1 MSDKRLTPEELSKY
15 DGSGESGEIYVAIR
29 GVIYDVT
36 SKKDMY
42 GPGGNYRVF
51 AGKDA
56 SKALAKSSLKLEDC
70 VPDVSELNEEE
81 NALFLQMDVAQA
93 LTISPLRDVEPM
105 ETGVPTAPATAV
117 SAPEAV
123 LGPLSEVDTRTLTDL
138 VPDVVMSSPQA
149 MHGAHSSQNSED
161 RAHGETPS
169 TADSTGH
176 TTVASASV
184 TAGTDMQQLAS
195 SSHVTAIGSA
205 QKHVNTTD
213 SKDKQV
219 ECGRKE
225 RVIAYVLQ
233 QGKVIKMSRR
243 LRTRLEYAVLKIR
256 RGWSKYTLQEVES
269 LLEAPTTLPL
279 LTSERHPNH
288 KRARS
293 MLTPTTSLR
302 QSERKR
308 TRKAYPDYEQHS
320 ELVSRNGGRKHR
332 ANSPS
337 IIPSSAPGIAGGYLR
352 RTRPSFSLFKDS
364 ELFLPAKSLMDIA
377 TSSPAMSPATSPRPQ
392 HSSVSGSGS
401 KYGYRFTAEP
411 LYRNNTPAH
420 NNSNHWHGS
429 LSAAPVGT
437 THPTMRDIIEL
448 QSKGDLPNNEDGGV
462 EDERDE
468 ETIEAPP
475 DAQAARTIL
484 MLASSPTRPPPR
496 TLNIQST
503 ASTPPSPVL
512 QPIEAAPLFSSPAPR
527 PATTTGTVV
536 ASSAVGGGGGS
547 GTRLLPASYSP
558 MTKSQTTAA
567 STPSPDRSPS
577 LVNSTVSIER
587 DTESTSMDHGDDN
600 PFLSRK
606 KTVTASPSSAISALL
621 HVNNSSRHEPT
632 SRSPL
637 SVSSSAEEPMS
648 DLWDPTQ
655 VDIMGLRDNDM
666 LGPLDSPFDMAPIH
680 GDGLVSANAVS
691 STPSPPLASFRAQQ
705 GSQALGIQTPPPS
718 GGIGIGV
725 SGKSIMQESIM
736 ARRRGS
742 GLAGGGPGIDLVS
755 VYFPNADSSG
765 LHVDPSSSP
774 GARDGDTGA

>member
-1 MSDKRLTPEELSKY
+1 
-15 DGSGESGEIYVAIR
+15 
-29 GVIYDVT
+29 
-36 SKKDMY
+36 
-42 GPGGNYRVF
+42 
-51 AGKDA
+51 
-56 SKALAKSSLKLEDC
+56 
-70 VPDVSELNEEE
+70 
-81 NALFLQMDVAQA
+81 
-93 LTISPLRDVEPM
+93 
-105 ETGVPTAPATAV
+105 
-117 SAPEAV
+117 
-123 LGPLSEVDTRTLTDL
+123 
-138 VPDVVMSSPQA
+138 
-149 MHGAHSSQNSED
+149 
-161 RAHGETPS
+161 
-169 TADSTGH
+169 
-176 TTVASASV
+176 
-184 TAGTDMQQLAS
+184 
-195 SSHVTAIGSA
+195 
-205 QKHVNTTD
+205 
-213 SKDKQV
+213 
-219 ECGRKE
+219 
-225 RVIAYVLQ
+225 
-233 QGKVIKMSRR
+233 MSRR

-269 LLEAPTTLPL
+269 LLEAPSTTLSL

-293 MLTPTTSLR
+293 MLTPATSLR

-337 IIPSSAPGIAGGYLR
+337 ITPSSASGIAGGYLR

-377 TSSPAMSPATSPRPQ
+377 TSSPAMSPATSPRSQ
-392 HSSVSGSGS
+392 HSSISHLGSGS
-401 KYGYRFTAEP
+401 RYGDHFAAGP
-411 LYRNNTPAH
+411 LYKDNTPAH

-429 LSAAPVGT
+429 LSAAPVIT

-448 QSKGDLPNNEDGGV
+448 QSKGDLLNNEDGDV
-462 EDERDE
+462 EDEGDK
-468 ETIEAPP
+468 ETTEAPP

-527 PATTTGTVV
+527 PATATGTVV
-536 ASSAVGGGGGS
+536 ASSTVGGGGSTGPS
-547 GTRLLPASYSP
+547 PVSYSP
-558 MTKSQTTAA
+558 MTSSPLVQFQTTAA

-577 LVNSTVSIER
+577 LANSTVATER
-587 DTESTSMDHGDDN
+587 DTEGASMDHGDDN

-606 KTVTASPSSAISALL
+606 KTVNSSPSLAISALL

-637 SVSSSAEEPMS
+637 SVSSSSAEEPMS
-648 DLWDPTQ
+648 NLWDPIQ
-655 VDIMGLRDNDM
+655 VDIIGLRDDDM
-666 LGPLDSPFDMAPIH
+666 LGPLDSRFDMAPIH
-680 GDGLVSANAVS
+680 GDGLLSANAVS
-691 STPSPPLASFRAQQ
+691 STPSPPLASRTAQQ
-705 GSQALGIQTPPPS
+705 GSQPLGIQTPPPS

-742 GLAGGGPGIDLVS
+742 GLVGGGPGIDLVS

-765 LHVDPSSSP
+765 RHVDPLSSP
-774 GARDGDTGA
+774 SAAQTAGDRNAGA